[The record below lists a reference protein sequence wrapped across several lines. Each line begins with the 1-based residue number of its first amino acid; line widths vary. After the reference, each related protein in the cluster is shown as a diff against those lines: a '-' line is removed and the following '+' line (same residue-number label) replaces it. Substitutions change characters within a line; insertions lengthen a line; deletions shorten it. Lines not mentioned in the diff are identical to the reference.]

1 MFFPNVAQRDYL
13 LDYEFSAANVSTYGS
28 AVANRGITALAYA
41 EETYGVPYLAAT
53 HGFKTTIT
61 TQTTTFGVS
70 SYSVTFDS
78 PWWSGTLL
86 SSPTLFLSTLK
97 IQIDVDGVEHNAG
110 CNAWDFSFTELRI
123 YSVDA
128 FGTRTLLHTIAGSGD
143 SGAGYDPRDDNSHVY
158 NQCNPYLDSTGG
170 IPNCTDYATRADYL
184 YSIDVSSTFA
194 GFWKWRTTAGPGSWT
209 EDDITLATVT
219 TPTGNV
225 GCTDCDDAVL
235 SPTGNKSYHMALS
248 AGVQEGQSLTN
259 LADIN
264 CYCPGPI
271 FSYHMHYWRFD
282 FNRDQ
287 HDFME
292 AWLAP
297 KTHSIR
303 AHTVRVVESCDEN
316 GSMSSYDHTNS
327 YTDTECVSIWNS
339 QRYKKAASRW
349 CTEKYGLIT
358 PCAVEP
364 GHDPVDATCDVIPP
378 SPVYCYYGCQVLM
391 SWPTKPP
398 CGNAKRVWNAVFDQ
412 DPQLG
417 VTWVDV
423 ASTPQWF
430 GSPWSVPEPGQVW
443 DVTTAISA
451 DTDVNNVSFG
461 RDPRT
466 WRLWALVERDGLGI
480 YSTYSDDE
488 GRTWANLTSVV
499 AGVNPFVWFGTF
511 GGIQCW
517 MDDSASP
524 MVAKG
529 QFRHP
534 GDTAWSSTFTFKDSG
549 GSDIQL
555 ADGGMCNVTPAH
567 DMQDR
572 LIWSPILLGDT
583 IPTTFFSADYGLT
596 WQPL

>member
-13 LDYEFSAANVSTYGS
+13 LDYEFNAANVSTYGS

-61 TQTTTFGVS
+61 TQTTTLGVS

-184 YSIDVSSTFA
+184 YSIDVSSNFA

-225 GCTDCDDAVL
+225 GCSDCDDAVQ

-248 AGVQEGQSLTN
+248 AGVQEGLSLTN

-398 CGNAKRVWNAVFDQ
+398 CTEGGCRQSMDVDYSFGTHIKSLVTLTGDVEIRTAPNSAAPLTWTLQNTLALGATSACIRIDRGSIDQ
-412 DPQLG
+412 TIYLDVEILG
-417 VTWVDV
+417 TIYTYTAARADGAFTLATTIGTGSKPLRIIGRDGRFFLYWVD
-423 ASTPQWF
+423 
-430 GSPWSVPEPGQVW
+430 GS
-443 DVTTAISA
+443 AI
-451 DTDVNNVSFG
+451 
-461 RDPRT
+461 
-466 WRLWALVERDGLGI
+466 
-480 YSTYSDDE
+480 
-488 GRTWANLTSVV
+488 
-499 AGVNPFVWFGTF
+499 
-511 GGIQCW
+511 
-517 MDDSASP
+517 
-524 MVAKG
+524 KG
-529 QFRHP
+529 QIRDRAQNVIF
-534 GDTAWSSTFTFKDSG
+534 STFTVVASGVDNDCLGGDEDQFFDGDGISRRIILDSVES
-549 GSDIQL
+549 GSIVERTSD
-555 ADGGMCNVTPAH
+555 DGVT
-567 DMQDR
+567 
-572 LIWSPILLGDT
+572 
-583 IPTTFFSADYGLT
+583 FV
-596 WQPL
+596 